1 MPSRSTQ
8 PADVMQRYLKTMQS
22 GGRDRA
28 FGFFA
33 DDIVL
38 HVPGRSPYAG
48 ERRGRY
54 AVMEYLHAAL
64 EHTDDV
70 EVTLIDMLSSDRHV
84 ALIVQERLQRGDQ
97 VLDMRRTNVYRVQN
111 ERIAEVWIFES
122 DQYAVDEYMAGAG
135 VK

>member
-1 MPSRSTQ
+1 MR
-8 PADVMQRYLKTMQS
+8 RYLEAMKS
-22 GGRDRA
+22 GEHERA
-28 FGFFA
+28 FAFFA

-38 HVPGRSPYAG
+38 HVPGRSSQAG

-54 AVMEYLHAAL
+54 QVIDYLHTVL

-84 ALIVQERLQRGDQ
+84 ALIVQERLERGDQ

-111 ERIAEVWIFES
+111 DRIAEVWIFES
-122 DQYAVDEYMAGAG
+122 DQYAVDEYLAAAP

>member
-1 MPSRSTQ
+1 MPSRSRQ
-8 PADVMQRYLKTMQS
+8 PVDVMRRYLEAMQS
-22 GGRDRA
+22 GDRERA
-28 FGFFA
+28 FGFLA

-48 ERRGRY
+48 ERRGRHE
-54 AVMEYLHAAL
+54 VIEYIHAAL
-64 EHTDDV
+64 AHTDDV
-70 EVTLIDMLSSDRHV
+70 EVTLIDMLVSDRHV
-84 ALIVQERLQRGDQ
+84 ALIVQERLEGGGR

-122 DQYAVDEYMAGAG
+122 DQYAVDDYLAGAA

>member
-1 MPSRSTQ
+1 MR
-8 PADVMQRYLKTMQS
+8 RYLDAMQS
-22 GGRDRA
+22 GDRERA

-48 ERRGRY
+48 ARRGRH
-54 AVMEYLHAAL
+54 AVIEYIRAAL

-70 EVTLIDMLSSDRHV
+70 EVTLIDMLASDRHV
-84 ALIVQERLQRGDQ
+84 ALIVQERLEGGGR

-111 ERIAEVWIFES
+111 DRIAEVWIFES
-122 DQYAVDEYMAGAG
+122 DQYAVDEYLAAAP